1 MTYSFFCEFFIF
13 LYIIIMNIPI
23 SHNDKLITIA
33 LQSPEHTWNKAS
45 FVSVE
50 SLVHKIIKD
59 GKWIESTITIGE
71 FRELINLSF
80 QNTEQLGKFIQNKI
94 DNILHEQ
101 KST

>member
-1 MTYSFFCEFFIF
+1 
-13 LYIIIMNIPI
+13 MNIPI

-33 LQSPEHTWNKAS
+33 LQSPEHTWNKAN
-45 FVSVE
+45 FVSIE
-50 SLVHKIIKD
+50 SLVHKVIKD

-71 FRELINLSF
+71 FRELVDLSF